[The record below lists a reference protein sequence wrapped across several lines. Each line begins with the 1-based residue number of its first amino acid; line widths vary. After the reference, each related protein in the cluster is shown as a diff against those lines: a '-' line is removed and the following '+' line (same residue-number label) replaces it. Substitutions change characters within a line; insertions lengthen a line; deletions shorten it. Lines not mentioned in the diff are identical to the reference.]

1 MELDKR
7 AIAQFGAGPLG
18 QFRKDWTVAQLEA
31 RFAEEE
37 RKAEAAVISAG

>member
-1 MELDKR
+1 MELDRK

-37 RKAEAAVISAG
+37 RKAEAAAASAV